1 VTGRSPHFA
10 RIALLAL
17 VFGIVSTGL
26 LPGIALGQDS
36 GSATEPHPHVLLV
49 TEKGEIE
56 IELYPDK
63 APVTVANFL
72 RYVDEGIFE
81 HQEGAQNGSAGATFY
96 RVVRPD
102 NQPGHPVPIEVIQGG
117 LTIEDYD
124 PRRLAPI
131 RHESTAET
139 GLKHLDGTFSMARNA
154 PGSASSEFFI
164 CVGDQPELDFGG
176 HRNPD
181 GQGFAA
187 FGQVVRGM
195 DVVRAIQK
203 LPDDNQMLVDP
214 VEIHDIRRIGS
225 R

>member
-1 VTGRSPHFA
+1 VTARSTQLARFA
-10 RIALLAL
+10 PLAL
-17 VFGIVSTGL
+17 VVWLASAAIPPV
-26 LPGIALGQDS
+26 AVLGQDG
-36 GSATEPHPHVLLV
+36 GSAADAHPHVLLV
-49 TEKGEIE
+49 TDKGEIE

-81 HQEGAQNGSAGATFY
+81 RQEGAQNGSAGATFY
-96 RVVRPD
+96 RVVRLD
-102 NQPGHPVPIEVIQGG
+102 NQPDQPVPIEVIQGG
-117 LTIEDYD
+117 LTIDDYD

-139 GLKHLDGTFSMARNA
+139 GLEHRDGTFSMARNA

-214 VEIHDIRRIGS
+214 VEILDIRRLGP